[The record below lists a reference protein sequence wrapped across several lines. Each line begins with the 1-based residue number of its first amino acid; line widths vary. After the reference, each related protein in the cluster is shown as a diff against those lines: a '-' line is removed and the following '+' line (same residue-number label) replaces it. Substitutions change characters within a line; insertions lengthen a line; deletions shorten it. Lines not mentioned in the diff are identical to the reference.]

1 MTPHTASPRPAP
13 RPARAAAAALAV
25 ALARPPHSALAQPAT
40 PRAAPPPPYA
50 AGRDSAQRFAG
61 RPNAPS
67 RVSPRAGD
75 TAGYW
80 QQRADYQIIAR
91 LDERRETLVATGRLT
106 YVNASPDTLREL
118 FVHQHLNAFR
128 PGSRWAADDAREGR
142 VRFQTLGDP
151 GHGYERFTSDPRVAG
166 APVRAEYPGAP
177 DSTVA
182 HLTLPRPL
190 APGDSAVLEFAWEAR
205 PSTILRRQGRRG
217 RSYDFA
223 QWYPKVAV
231 YDRGGW
237 QPHALVPSGELYGE
251 FGTFDVTLILADDQV
266 VGATGVPVEGDPG
279 WARVSRSGPVNTGAA
294 AYGPVTPGPRL
305 KLQAGE
311 RAVRFLARGVHHF
324 GWSTSPDYRYEGGA
338 YARPAPPAPGSDRGA
353 RARGGRFP
361 VWDTVRVHALY
372 RPGDEGTF
380 GGGRAVARTVAA
392 LAWLEQVYGPY
403 GYPQMTTLHRLERGG
418 TEFPM
423 LQMDG
428 GPSQELI
435 LHEGGHVYSYG
446 LLANNEWQS
455 GWMDEG
461 LTSYQSAWA
470 LGTERAP
477 LALYGGRPGA
487 PYAGVG
493 GAPSAARVDSVRRAL
508 DAGQAGGDSLALAGR
523 AQPIGLRGDLFTNF
537 TTYNTAVYSGGQSM
551 YEALRDVL
559 GEPGFLAFLRDYYA
573 RWAFRHVDEAAM
585 RASAERAAPADRP
598 WARDLGWFFDQ
609 WVHAVGT
616 VDYALRGVAW
626 ARAAGGGFVTRGRLV
641 RTGAY
646 RHPMPVGVRTAAG
659 WTVVRA
665 DPLRDSVTLA
675 IATAG
680 EPLEVRLDPFGQTQA
695 LAARFYVVPRARR
708 DLAAPS
714 TGRAGAAPADAGPLS
729 TGR

>member
-1 MTPHTASPRPAP
+1 MPRSAA
-13 RPARAAAAALAV
+13 RLARAAASALAPTL
-25 ALARPPHSALAQPAT
+25 ALPWPYRPAPAQPAT
-40 PRAAPPPPYA
+40 PHPAPPLGAPLPAYA
-50 AGRDSAQRFAG
+50 AARDSAQRFAG

-67 RVSPRAGD
+67 SVSPPGGD

-80 QQRADYQIIAR
+80 QQRADYQIVAR
-91 LDERRETLVATGRLT
+91 LDERRETLTATGRLT
-106 YVNASPDTLREL
+106 YVNASPDTLHEL

-142 VRFQTLGDP
+142 VRFQTLGEP
-151 GHGYERFTSDPRVAG
+151 AYGYERFTSDPRVG
-166 APVRAEYPGAP
+166 GVPVRAEYPGAP

-182 HLTLPRPL
+182 RLVLPRPL
-190 APGDSAVLEFAWEAR
+190 APGDSAVVEFAWEAR

-251 FGTFDVTLILADDQV
+251 FGTFDVTLVLADDQV

-279 WARVSRSGPVNTGAA
+279 WARVSRSGPVATGAA
-294 AYGPVTPGPRL
+294 AYGPVAPGPPALLGGPLTLRP
-305 KLQAGE
+305 GE

-324 GWSTSPDYRYEGGA
+324 GWSVSPDYRYEGGA
-338 YARPAPPAPGSDRGA
+338 YVRRAPA
-353 RARGGRFP
+353 RAPGGRFP
-361 VWDTVRVHALY
+361 VWDTVRVHVLY
-372 RPGDEGTF
+372 RPGDDATF

-428 GPSQELI
+428 GASQGLI

-477 LALYGGRPGA
+477 LALYAGRPGA
-487 PYAGVG
+487 PLAGVG
-493 GAPSAARVDSVRRAL
+493 GPPTAARLAADRRAL
-508 DAGQAGGDSLALAGR
+508 DAEQAARDTLVHQGR
-523 AQPIGLRGDLFTNF
+523 AQPIGLRGDLFADF
-537 TTYNTAVYSGGQSM
+537 AAYNAAVYGRGEAM

-559 GEPGFLAFLRDYYA
+559 GEPGFVAFLRDYYG

-598 WARDLGWFFDQ
+598 WARDLGWCFAQ
-609 WVHAVGT
+609 WVHDVGT

-626 ARAAGGGFVTRGRLV
+626 GRSEGGGFVTRGRLV
-641 RTGAY
+641 RTGTY

-659 WTVVRA
+659 WTVVRG
-665 DPLRDSVTLA
+665 DPLRDSAGVE

-695 LAARFYVVPRARR
+695 LAARFYVVPRRRR
-708 DLAAPS
+708 DLAAPT
-714 TGRAGAAPADAGPLS
+714 TGRVGDAAGAMEARPTGP
-729 TGR
+729 